1 MGCMRTPCVVV
12 GAGAAGLAV
21 SHALADAGVDH
32 VVLER
37 NGVADTWQNQRW
49 DNFRLNTPG
58 WMNDTLGTVEP
69 TSFSYRDEVVQL
81 LADRA
86 ASLPVH
92 TNTPVVSLDHDGSQ
106 FVVRTP
112 DEQITAATVV
122 LASGLQNVA
131 KKPQHA
137 DYTGHRLFQVHTAD
151 YRNAAD
157 LPDGAVLVVGGG
169 QSGCQIAEDLAQA
182 GRHVYLSTSR
192 VGRLPWTYRGRE
204 LVGWLVACGFWDQ
217 RPQDLPNPADTRLAI
232 PVVASGG
239 RSLNL
244 GILARLGVTLLG
256 RFQSGNGERVTFG
269 GSLAENVGFADTVA
283 TRLTAMADDF
293 IARQGI
299 EAPAAE
305 PDLDARPPGPL
316 TTITELDLA
325 AAEVT
330 CIIWCTG
337 FTGDLSWVHLP
348 VLDEGGAV
356 RHDRCASP
364 VTGLWYAGFP
374 WLTRRRS
381 GILHGFP
388 VDAAEVVAGVVGHL
402 GHSPG

>member
-21 SHALADAGVDH
+21 SQALADAGVEH

-37 NGVADTWQNQRW
+37 SGVADTWRNQRW
-49 DNFRLNTPG
+49 DSFRLNTPG

-69 TSFSYRDEVVQL
+69 TSFSHRDEVVRL

-92 TNTPVVSLDHDGSQ
+92 TNAPVGSLDHDGSK
-106 FVVRTP
+106 FLLRTP
-112 DEQITAATVV
+112 EKEVHAATVV
-122 LASGLQNVA
+122 LACGLQNVA
-131 KKPQHA
+131 KKPPHA
-137 DYTGHRLFQVHTAD
+137 DYVAQRLFQVHTND

-157 LPDGAVLVVGGG
+157 LPEGAVLVVGSA
-169 QSGCQIAEDLAQA
+169 QSGCQIAEDLALA
-182 GRHVYLSTSR
+182 GRRVYLSTSR
-192 VGRLPWTYRGRE
+192 VGRYPWTYRGRQ
-204 LVGWLVACGFWDQ
+204 LMGWLVDSGFWDQ
-217 RPQDLPNPADTRLAI
+217 QPEDLPDPTDIRLPI

-256 RFQSGNGERVTFG
+256 RFRSANGERVTFG
-269 GSLAENVGFADTVA
+269 GSLAENVAYADEVA
-283 TRLTAMADDF
+283 TRLMTRADDY
-293 IARQGI
+293 IAREGI
-299 EAPAAE
+299 AAPDAE
-305 PDLDARPPGPL
+305 PDLEASPPERL

-330 CIIWCTG
+330 SIIWCTG

-364 VTGLWYAGFP
+364 VPGLWYAGFP